1 MPLKYNSSNT
11 ENRTSFKEG
20 QWEKPTLDSVRES
33 SPYIRPA
40 LKNAPN
46 KVDPPTEG
54 AMRHKGLDTSKIRGM
69 GLNESCY
76 PPSPKVIQAMRDNLG
91 AVNLYPDAQCPR
103 LSDIIAER
111 TGVDHDCIVWGN
123 GSEELLKGAIDLS
136 LSPGQGLVLPVPTFW
151 GYKSL
156 IAAFEADVVEVEN
169 LPDGHTDI
177 DGILAAIHSD
187 TKIVFLITPNNPTG
201 RMIDKADIEKII
213 KGVPEDILLCVDEAY
228 FDFGLHA
235 GGPNV
240 LEILKTR
247 TGPWITVFTFSKAYA
262 MAGMRIGYALC
273 SDAEL
278 AQALQKTTCV
288 FNVPLLAQYAGEA
301 ALLDIEY
308 RDFILTQIVAG
319 RDQLYTGL
327 KELGLTP
334 IPSVANFVSTPVSM
348 HGQDIMKAMLNR
360 GVQINAWADRGYEN
374 YIRITVG
381 TQADNTVCL
390 ASLKEVLSQ

>member
-1 MPLKYNSSNT
+1 LPNA
-11 ENRTSFKEG
+11 ENRTPFNEG
-20 QWEKPTLDSVRES
+20 QSEEPTLDGAEKST
-33 SPYIRPA
+33 PYIRPA

-46 KVDPPTEG
+46 KVDPPTDG
-54 AMRHKGLDTSKIRGM
+54 ALRHKGLDTSKIRGM

-76 PPSPKVIQAMRDNLG
+76 PPSPKVIQAMQDNLSS
-91 AVNLYPDAQCPR
+91 VNLYPDAQCPR

-111 TGVDHDCIVWGN
+111 TDVAQDCIVWGN

-151 GYKSL
+151 GYKSMV
-156 IAAFEADVVEVEN
+156 AAFEADVAEVEN

-201 RMIDKADIEKII
+201 RMVDQAGIEKII
-213 KGVPEDILLCVDEAY
+213 KGVPEDVLLCVDEAY

-247 TGPWITVFTFSKAYA
+247 KGPWITVFTFSKAYA

-278 AQALQKTTCV
+278 SQALQKTTCV

-308 RDFILTQIVAG
+308 LDFILTQVAAG
-319 RDQLYTGL
+319 RDQLFNGL

-334 IPSVANFVSTPVSM
+334 FPSVTNFVSTPVPM
-348 HGQDIMKAMLNR
+348 NGRDCMKAMLDKN
-360 GVQINAWADRGYEN
+360 VQINAWADRGYEN
-374 YIRITVG
+374 NIRITVG
-381 TQADNTVCL
+381 TEADNTACL
-390 ASLKEVLSQ
+390 ATLKEVLS

>member
-1 MPLKYNSSNT
+1 MNGVQK
-11 ENRTSFKEG
+11 
-20 QWEKPTLDSVRES
+20 S
-33 SPYIRPA
+33 SPYIRQA
-40 LKNAPN
+40 LKEAPN
-46 KVDPPTEG
+46 KVEPPTAG
-54 AMRHKGLDTSKIRGM
+54 VLRHRGIDTSKILSM
-69 GLNESCY
+69 GLNESCF
-76 PPSPKVIQAMRDNLG
+76 PPSPKVIEAMQQNLS

-103 LSDIIAER
+103 LSDIISER
-111 TGVDHDCIVWGN
+111 TGIDHDCIVWGN

-151 GYKSL
+151 GYKSMV
-156 IAAFEADVVEVEN
+156 AAFEADVSEVEN
-169 LPDGHTDI
+169 LPDGHIDI
-177 DGILAAIHSD
+177 DGILAAIHGN

-201 RMIDKADIEKII
+201 RMVDQAGIEKII
-213 KGVPEDILLCVDEAY
+213 KGVPEDVLLCVDEAY
-228 FDFGLHA
+228 FDFGLDA
-235 GGPNV
+235 DGPNI

-273 SDAEL
+273 SGTEL

-308 RDFILTQIVAG
+308 RDFILSQIASG
-319 RDQLYTGL
+319 RDQLYNGL

-334 IPSVANFVSTPVSM
+334 FPSVTNFVSTPVPM
-348 HGQDIMKAMLNR
+348 NGRDCIKAMLDK
-360 GVQINAWADRGYEN
+360 GVQINAWADPGYEN

-381 TQADNTVCL
+381 TEADNTACL
-390 ASLKEVLSQ
+390 VTLNEVLS